1 MPVAMIKTN
10 NQITTTTKGNNLIM
24 FPVSMA
30 SNGDDDEFI
39 QFMQSFTAGI
49 SRVTTWNAS
58 LGKVENDVECL
69 MKPIAIVG
77 WPGGILDVYEIQP

>member
-1 MPVAMIKTN
+1 MIKTN
-10 NQITTTTKGNNLIM
+10 NQIKTTTKGDNLIM

-30 SNGDDDEFI
+30 SNGDDDGFI
-39 QFMQSFTAGI
+39 HLVQSFTAGT

-58 LGKVENDVECL
+58 LGKVENEGCL